1 MATMRLARL
10 LRQHGDPD
18 DGVSQSMLSALA
30 TVARTAPV
38 TLGRLAELERVQP
51 PSMTRIVAA
60 LAERGLVER
69 EVDVRDRRI
78 ARVRT
83 TPAAEELLHEIRSR
97 KNEYL
102 ANRLAELS
110 AAELRALERA
120 LPAIEHLAEA
130 TLGGP
135 SQDRSS
141 AGQSDL
147 GQPDLGQPDLGQPDL
162 GQPELGRSSAG
173 RSSRDQSD
181 LGRSDMVGV
190 RR

>member
-1 MATMRLARL
+1 MRLARL

-130 TLGGP
+130 NLGGP
-135 SQDRSS
+135 S

-147 GQPDLGQPDLGQPDL
+147 GQSD
-162 GQPELGRSSAG
+162 LGRSSVDRSSVD

-181 LGRSDMVGV
+181 LGRSDLGRSERGRSDMVGV